1 MTDALLAKPAG
12 APQPASAPHPVAAP
26 PVVVKASRRRGPA
39 LLALGA
45 VVLIA
50 GIGWFVYDFI
60 LNANIVSTN
69 DAYVSG
75 DVVQVT
81 SEVNGTVIALH
92 ADDTQAVKLG
102 QDLIALDPA
111 DATIAM
117 ASAEAGLAQAV
128 RNVNALLAQA
138 EQLRAQIQA
147 HEADVNRA
155 QADTKRRGALIAT
168 GAVSREDFAHAQDNS
183 TSQIASLAAARAQLD
198 QTMAQV
204 GTTPVASHPDV
215 LAAAAKLRNAA
226 LALHRTRIVA
236 PIDGQVARRTV
247 QVGQRV
253 ESGTPLMAVVPLQ
266 DVWIDANFKEVQLQQ
281 MRVGQPVTVHT
292 DIYGSKVAFHGKVA
306 GLSAGSGSAFALLPP
321 QNATG
326 NWIKIVQRVPVRI
339 LLDPAELKANPLRV
353 GLSTTVDV
361 DVSDTS
367 GSQIADKVRNQAF
380 PAQQSDGAD
389 PTIDAL
395 IAKIIAENGPPPQ
408 IAGAAA
414 GRER

>member
-1 MTDALLAKPAG
+1 MTDIAATAPAR
-12 APQPASAPHPVAAP
+12 AS
-26 PVVVKASRRRGPA
+26 SRRGPA

-45 VVLIA
+45 VVAIA
-50 GIGWFVYDFI
+50 GIAWFAYDFI

-102 QDLIALDPA
+102 QSLIELDPA
-111 DATIAM
+111 DAAIAM
-117 ASAEAGLAQAV
+117 QSAEAGLAQAV
-128 RNVNALLAQA
+128 RSVNALLAQA
-138 EQLRAQIQA
+138 DQLRAQIQA
-147 HEADVNRA
+147 READANRA
-155 QADTKRRGALIAT
+155 ADDARRRGALIAT
-168 GAVSREDFAHAQDNS
+168 GAVSREDFAHAQDSS
-183 TSQIASLAAARAQLD
+183 TAQVAALAAARAQLD
-198 QTMAQV
+198 QTMAQI
-204 GTTPVASHPDV
+204 GTTPVAQHPDV
-215 LAAAAKLRNAA
+215 LAAEAKLRNAA
-226 LALHRTRIVA
+226 LALRRTRIVA

-266 DVWIDANFKEVQLQQ
+266 DVWVDANFKEVQLQR
-281 MRVGQPVTVHT
+281 MRVGQPVKIST
-292 DIYGSKVAFHGKVA
+292 DIYGGKVTFHGKVA
-306 GLSAGSGSAFALLPP
+306 GLSAGSGSAFALLPA

-361 DVSDTS
+361 DVSDDG

-380 PAQQSDGAD
+380 PAQQSDGND
-389 PTIDAL
+389 PAIDAL
-395 IAKIIAENGPPPQ
+395 IARIIAENGAPPQ
-408 IAGAAA
+408 MVGKS
-414 GRER
+414 GGHGG

>member
-1 MTDALLAKPAG
+1 MTDIAATAPAR
-12 APQPASAPHPVAAP
+12 AS
-26 PVVVKASRRRGPA
+26 SRRGPA

-45 VVLIA
+45 VVAIA
-50 GIGWFVYDFI
+50 GIAWFAYDFI

-102 QDLIALDPA
+102 QSLIELDPA
-111 DATIAM
+111 DAAIAM
-117 ASAEAGLAQAV
+117 QSAEAGLAQAV
-128 RNVNALLAQA
+128 RSVNALLAQA
-138 EQLRAQIQA
+138 DQLRAQIQA
-147 HEADVNRA
+147 READANRA
-155 QADTKRRGALIAT
+155 ADDARRRGALIAT
-168 GAVSREDFAHAQDNS
+168 GAVSREDLAHAQDNS
-183 TSQIASLAAARAQLD
+183 TAQIAALAAARAQLD

-204 GTTPVASHPDV
+204 GTTPVAQHPDV
-215 LAAAAKLRNAA
+215 LSAEAKLRNAA
-226 LALHRTRIVA
+226 LALRRTRIDA

-266 DVWIDANFKEVQLQQ
+266 DVWIDANFKEVQLQR
-281 MRVGQPVTVHT
+281 MRVGQPVKIST
-292 DIYGSKVAFHGKVA
+292 DIYGGKVTFHGKVA
-306 GLSAGSGSAFALLPP
+306 GLSAGSGSAFALLPA

-353 GLSTTVDV
+353 GLSTTVNV
-361 DVSDTS
+361 DVSDDG
-367 GSQIADKVRNQAF
+367 GSQVADKVRNQAF
-380 PAQQSDGAD
+380 PAQQSDGND
-389 PTIDAL
+389 PAVDAL
-395 IAKIIAENGPPPQ
+395 IARIIAENGTPPQ
-408 IAGAAA
+408 MAGS
-414 GRER
+414 GNGHTR

>member
-1 MTDALLAKPAG
+1 MTDIAATAPAR
-12 APQPASAPHPVAAP
+12 AS
-26 PVVVKASRRRGPA
+26 SRRGPA

-45 VVLIA
+45 VVAIA
-50 GIGWFVYDFI
+50 GIAWFAYDFI

-102 QDLIALDPA
+102 QSLIELDPA
-111 DATIAM
+111 DAAIAM
-117 ASAEAGLAQAV
+117 QSAEAGLAQAV
-128 RNVNALLAQA
+128 RSVNALLAQA
-138 EQLRAQIQA
+138 DQLRAQIQA
-147 HEADVNRA
+147 READANRA
-155 QADTKRRGALIAT
+155 ADDARRRGALIAT
-168 GAVSREDFAHAQDNS
+168 GAVSREDFAHAQDSS
-183 TSQIASLAAARAQLD
+183 TAQVAALAAARAQLD
-198 QTMAQV
+198 QTMAQI
-204 GTTPVASHPDV
+204 GTTPVAQHPDV
-215 LAAAAKLRNAA
+215 LAAEAKLRNAA
-226 LALHRTRIVA
+226 LALRRTRIVA

-266 DVWIDANFKEVQLQQ
+266 DVWVDANFKEVQLQR
-281 MRVGQPVTVHT
+281 MRVGQPVKIST
-292 DIYGSKVAFHGKVA
+292 DIYGGKVTFHGKVA
-306 GLSAGSGSAFALLPP
+306 GLSAGSGSAFALLPA

-361 DVSDTS
+361 DVSDDG
-367 GSQIADKVRNQAF
+367 GSQTRSAIRPSRRSRATATTR
-380 PAQQSDGAD
+380 PS
-389 PTIDAL
+389 T
-395 IAKIIAENGPPPQ
+395 
-408 IAGAAA
+408 
-414 GRER
+414 R